1 MYKVQ
6 FLGIKSNLC
15 KNMESHFHKIFSS
28 YSKLNEFFTTFRQS
42 LGLLKLYL
50 PFDRTISNLTKNQ
63 YNKEVSK
70 KYP

>member
-1 MYKVQ
+1 

-28 YSKLNEFFTTFRQS
+28 YSKLNEFFTTSRQS